1 MSGGGVQTQAPE
13 GANVLAVSGVSKAFG
28 ATQALDDVSFDLRP
42 GEIHALLGGN
52 GSGKSTLIKILAGV
66 QPADAGEL
74 RMRGETVDLRKINA
88 NQARDLGLHFVHQQS
103 SVFPELSVLE
113 NLSIGR
119 GFETGPTGKISWRKA
134 RGRANEVL
142 ERFRIEAD
150 PDQMLGELSAA
161 RQMMVAIARAL
172 QDQNEETGA
181 ESVLVLDEPTASLP
195 APEVSL
201 LLESLRQYADAGQGI
216 VYITHRLEE
225 VFAVADR
232 ATMLKDGKRV
242 DSVTPGDLTH
252 EGLVELMLGRTVRQV
267 SRRADCEPGRE
278 ILEVKNLA
286 ARPLT
291 GIDITACEGEIIGI
305 GGLLGAGRST
315 LLKAL
320 FGVVPVGD
328 AEILL
333 DGERLQIQSPSDAME
348 SGIAFVPEDRQR
360 DASFSALTVGE
371 NLSITVISD
380 YWRHGKLSGR
390 REHRDAQELFT
401 NYLIKAESDAA
412 PLNSLSGGNQQ
423 KVILAR
429 WLRRNPQ
436 VLLLDEPTQ
445 GVDVGAR
452 AEIYDLINQAVEGG
466 AVAIIASS
474 DFEELAT
481 VCDRVVVLRKGAV
494 VGEIGR
500 EDLSADE
507 ITRLANAEVTI

>member
-1 MSGGGVQTQAPE
+1 MSGGVQTEESGRGP
-13 GANVLAVSGVSKAFG
+13 NVLAVTGVRKAFG
-28 ATQALDDVSFDLRP
+28 ATLALDDVSFELCP

-52 GSGKSTLIKILAGV
+52 GSGKSTLIKILAGI
-66 QPADAGEL
+66 QPADRGEL
-74 RMRGETVDLRKINA
+74 SMRGQKVDLRKINA
-88 NQARDLGLHFVHQQS
+88 GHARDLGLHFVHQQS

-119 GFETGPTGKISWRKA
+119 GFETGAGGRISWRQA
-134 RGRANEVL
+134 RARTRDVL
-142 ERFRIEAD
+142 ERFRIEAS
-150 PDQMLGELSAA
+150 PDQLLGELSAA

-172 QDQNEETGA
+172 QDQGDGTD
-181 ESVLVLDEPTASLP
+181 SVLVLDEPTASLP

-216 VYITHRLEE
+216 VYVTHRLEE
-225 VFAVADR
+225 VFAIADR
-232 ATMLKDGKRV
+232 ATLLKDGQLV
-242 DSVTPGDLTH
+242 ESVTPAHLTH

-267 SRRADCEPGRE
+267 SRREECEAGPE
-278 ILEVKNLA
+278 ILKVSGLA

-291 GIDITACEGEIIGI
+291 GIDLTACEGEIIGV
-305 GGLLGAGRST
+305 GGLLGSGRST

-320 FGVVPVGD
+320 FGVVSSDG

-333 DGERLQIQSPSDAME
+333 DGEPREIRTPADAME
-348 SGIAFVPEDRQR
+348 AGIAYVPEDRQR
-360 DASFSALTVGE
+360 DASFSELTVGE
-371 NLSITVISD
+371 NLSITVITD
-380 YWRHGKLSGR
+380 YWRRGRLSGR
-390 REHRDAQELFT
+390 REHQDAVGLFDR
-401 NYLIKAESDAA
+401 YLIKAESDSA
-412 PLNSLSGGNQQ
+412 PLSSLSGGNQQ

-429 WLRRNPQ
+429 WLRRNPR

-452 AEIYDLINQAVEGG
+452 AEIYDLIQRAVEGG

-494 VGEIGR
+494 VGQIAR
-500 EDLSADE
+500 DDLSADE
-507 ITRLANAEVTI
+507 ITRLANAEVST